1 MSSKEGM
8 LALRASENPKRPAPV
23 FKPNILPCKI
33 HHNGPIDVSTRHWD
47 PTADKE
53 NPRTLR
59 RPLKHYLVFYE
70 YTPYTSRMDNS
81 LLSPRF
87 PLLWRFSYSL
97 TSPGSLELATSYF
110 RGRKLRGR
118 RVALPEGYQG
128 VVATPTDKKLEKKA
142 PDDLPYGS
150 SRSLTGADCD
160 DQGDDDVEPP
170 PTILEMRGTFNE
182 LMVWDHERIPV
193 ADDPFVKGIIRFP
206 KLSDLEM
213 HSDGSQAVTPK
224 N

>member
-53 NPRTLR
+53 NPQ
-59 RPLKHYLVFYE
+59 
-70 YTPYTSRMDNS
+70 
-81 LLSPRF
+81 
-87 PLLWRFSYSL
+87 
-97 TSPGSLELATSYF
+97 LATSYF

-150 SRSLTGADCD
+150 SRSLTGGDCD

-193 ADDPFVKGIIRFP
+193 ADDPFVKGISEWVQFAEVVSFPCLIVQVRFP